1 MKEPSLDDIKEL
13 VDSLA
18 GKINAPQ
25 HLLPTYG
32 RTIDGAHPHIEI
44 NNDGRFHYVVVER
57 GEELSR
63 DIASDMDDLL
73 FMIFSSV
80 TFSMACDFELK
91 HRRKQEDTRI

>member
-1 MKEPSLDDIKEL
+1 M
-13 VDSLA
+13 
-18 GKINAPQ
+18 
-25 HLLPTYG
+25 
-32 RTIDGAHPHIEI
+32 
-44 NNDGRFHYVVVER
+44 VER

-91 HRRKQEDTRI
+91 HRRKQEDTRRQLFSKQEELLGVLNEEWKIREQKEHQQILLKHPFKDK